1 MKCASKKAELSFIC
15 ERAPAQLQPKMHRR
29 TRRSRLVSA
38 YDSRLISVSKGSI
51 EIMSAIIQASA
62 LETLSREPLPTGDS
76 CVLIIFGASGDLTKR
91 KLIPGLYNLACVGCM
106 NPQFEV
112 LGIGRT
118 PLGTEEFR
126 KTIGEA
132 AAKSKDTRDF
142 SESGW
147 RDFETRL
154 NYMVGDINQP
164 RFYSQLRAR
173 LEEMEKN
180 GSSPNHL
187 FYVSTPASVA
197 GPIIEGLGAVGLNR
211 REHGWTRIVLEK
223 PFGRDLESANVLNDV
238 VRRVFDEKTV
248 YRIDHYLGKETVQ
261 NIPVFRFST
270 SLFEPVWNRNYIDY
284 VEITAAETVGVE
296 NRVAFYEETGALRD
310 MVANHLLQLLALTAM
325 EPPIAFDADSVREQ
339 KVQVF
344 RSIRPMSVEDV
355 ARFTV
360 RGQYGSG
367 VIDGKRVPGYQQ
379 EPGVNPSSITETY
392 AAVRFQIENWRWAG
406 VPFYIRTGKRLAR
419 NLTEI
424 RVHLKPTPQ
433 ALFASTSSGIDPNVI
448 TISIQ
453 PDEGIS
459 IAFDAKRPGTQVRT
473 VTVQANFS
481 YQASFGSNGP
491 VAYETLLLDSMRGD
505 ATLFTRRDEV
515 EAEWRTITPIE
526 EAWAQLPAPD
536 FANYAAGSEGPT
548 SWQELLEIRGNSA
561 ERAIGYGR

>member
-1 MKCASKKAELSFIC
+1 
-15 ERAPAQLQPKMHRR
+15 
-29 TRRSRLVSA
+29 
-38 YDSRLISVSKGSI
+38 
-51 EIMSAIIQASA
+51 MSAIIQASA
-62 LETLSREPLPTGDS
+62 LEKFPQEPRPTGDS
-76 CVLIIFGASGDLTKR
+76 CVLVIFGASGDLTKR
-91 KLIPGLYNLACVGCM
+91 KLIPGLYNLACEGCM
-106 NPQFEV
+106 NPEFEV

-118 PLGTEEFR
+118 RLSSEEFR
-126 KTIGEA
+126 KKTEEG
-132 AAKSKDTRDF
+132 AAKSKDTRGF
-142 SESGW
+142 SELRW
-147 RDFETRL
+147 TDFETRL
-154 NYMVGDINQP
+154 HYMEGDINEP
-164 RFYSQLRAR
+164 DFYSQLRVR

-197 GPIIEGLGAVGLNR
+197 GPIIEGLGAAGLNR
-211 REHGWTRIVLEK
+211 RDRGWTRIVLEK
-223 PFGRDLESANVLNDV
+223 PFGHDLESANALNDV
-238 VRRVFDEKTV
+238 VHSVFDEKSV

-261 NIPVFRFST
+261 NILVFRFSN

-296 NRVAFYEETGALRD
+296 NRAAFYEETGALRD

-325 EPPIAFDADSVREQ
+325 EPPVAFDADSVREQ

-344 RSIRPMSVEDV
+344 RSIRPMSAEDV

-367 VIDGKRVPGYQQ
+367 VIDGKRVPGYRQ
-379 EPGVNPSSITETY
+379 EPDVNPNSTAETY
-392 AAVRFQIENWRWAG
+392 AAVKFHIENWRWAG
-406 VPFYIRTGKRLAR
+406 VPFYIRTGKHLAR

-433 ALFASTSSGIDPNVI
+433 ALFANTSSVIAPNVI

-459 IAFDAKRPGTQVRT
+459 IAFDAKRPGTHMRT

-481 YQASFGSNGP
+481 YQGSFGSKGP

-515 EAEWRTITPIE
+515 EAEWRIITPIE
-526 EAWAQLPAPD
+526 EAWAHLPPPD
-536 FANYAAGSEGPT
+536 FPNYAAGSDGPT
-548 SWQELLEIRGNSA
+548 SWHELLERRGNAA
-561 ERAIGYGR
+561 ERAIAYDK

>member
-1 MKCASKKAELSFIC
+1 
-15 ERAPAQLQPKMHRR
+15 
-29 TRRSRLVSA
+29 
-38 YDSRLISVSKGSI
+38 
-51 EIMSAIIQASA
+51 MSAIIQANP
-62 LETLSREPLPTGDS
+62 LEKVSQEPLPTGDS
-76 CVLIIFGASGDLTKR
+76 CVLVIFGASGDLTKR
-91 KLIPGLYNLACVGCM
+91 KLIPGLYNLACEGCM
-106 NPQFEV
+106 NPEFEV

-118 PLGTEEFR
+118 PMSSQEFR
-126 KTIGEA
+126 KKNGEA

-147 RDFETRL
+147 EDFEQRL
-154 NYMVGDINQP
+154 HYMIGDINDP
-164 RFYSQLRAR
+164 NFYPCLRDR
-173 LEEMEKN
+173 LQEMEKN

-211 REHGWTRIVLEK
+211 RNHGWTRIVLEK
-223 PFGRDLESANVLNDV
+223 PFGRDLESAHALNDV
-238 VRRVFDEKTV
+238 VRGVFDEKTV

-261 NIPVFRFST
+261 NILVFRFSN
-270 SLFEPVWNRNYIDY
+270 SLFEPVWNRTYIDY

-296 NRVAFYEETGALRD
+296 SRASYSEETGALRD

-325 EPPIAFDADSVREQ
+325 EPPVAFDADSVREQ

-355 ARFTV
+355 ARFTA

-367 VIDGKRVPGYQQ
+367 TIDGKQVPGYRQ
-379 EPGVNPSSITETY
+379 EPGVNPSSMTETY
-392 AAVRFQIENWRWAG
+392 AAVKFQIDNWRWAG

-419 NLTEI
+419 NLNEI

-433 ALFASTSSGIDPNVI
+433 ALFAGIASVIAPNVI

-453 PDEGIS
+453 PDEGLP
-459 IAFDAKRPGTQVRT
+459 IAFDAKRPGTQMRT

-481 YQASFGSNGP
+481 YQGSFRTKGP

-515 EAEWRTITPIE
+515 EAEWRIITPIE
-526 EAWAQLPAPD
+526 EAWAHLPSPAFP
-536 FANYAAGSEGPT
+536 NYAAGNEGPA
-548 SWQELLEIRGNSA
+548 SWNELHEIRGSTA
-561 ERAIGYGR
+561 EHMISHRD

>member
-1 MKCASKKAELSFIC
+1 
-15 ERAPAQLQPKMHRR
+15 
-29 TRRSRLVSA
+29 
-38 YDSRLISVSKGSI
+38 
-51 EIMSAIIQASA
+51 MSAIIQAGPI
-62 LETLSREPLPTGDS
+62 ETLSQERLPTGDS
-76 CVLIIFGASGDLTKR
+76 CVLVIFGASGDLTNR
-91 KLIPGLYNLACVGCM
+91 KLIPGLYNLSCFGCM
-106 NPQFEV
+106 NPEFEV

-118 PLGTEEFR
+118 PMSSEEFR
-126 KTIGEA
+126 KKTGEG

-147 RDFETRL
+147 TDFETQL
-154 NYMVGDINQP
+154 NYMVGDINDP
-164 RFYSQLRAR
+164 NFYAQLRVR

-211 REHGWTRIVLEK
+211 RDHGWTRIVLEK
-223 PFGRDLESANVLNDV
+223 PFGRDLESANILNDV
-238 VRRVFDEKTV
+238 LHGVFDERSV

-261 NIPVFRFST
+261 NILVFRFSN
-270 SLFEPVWNRNYIDY
+270 SLFEPVWNRNYIDH
-284 VEITAAETVGVE
+284 VEITAADTVGLE
-296 NRVAFYEETGALRD
+296 NRAAFYEETGALRD

-325 EPPIAFDADSVREQ
+325 EPPVAFDADSVREQ

-344 RSIRPMSVEDV
+344 RSIRPMSFEEV
-355 ARFTV
+355 ARFTG
-360 RGQYGSG
+360 RGQYVCG
-367 VIDGKRVPGYQQ
+367 VLEGKAVTGYER
-379 EPGVNPSSITETY
+379 EPSVNPSSMTETY
-392 AAVRFQIENWRWAG
+392 AAVKFHIDNWRWAG

-433 ALFASTSSGIDPNVI
+433 ALFAGISSVIAPNVI
-448 TISIQ
+448 TIGIQ

-459 IAFDAKRPGTQVRT
+459 IAFDAKRPGTQMRT

-481 YQASFGSNGP
+481 YQGSFRTKGA

-515 EAEWRTITPIE
+515 EAEWRIITPIE
-526 EAWAQLPAPD
+526 EAWANLPAPA
-536 FANYAAGSEGPT
+536 FPNYAAGNEGPA
-548 SWQELLEIRGNSA
+548 SWNELHEIRGSTV
-561 ERAIGYGR
+561 EHT